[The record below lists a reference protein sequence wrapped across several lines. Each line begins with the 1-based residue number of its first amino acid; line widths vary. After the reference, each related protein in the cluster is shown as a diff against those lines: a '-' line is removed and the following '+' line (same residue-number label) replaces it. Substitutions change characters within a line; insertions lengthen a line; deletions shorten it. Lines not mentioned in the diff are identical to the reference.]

1 MAFSKILV
9 PVDLTEKTSQA
20 VEVAGNLVA
29 ADGDVVLLHVIEEL
43 DAPFEKMA
51 DFYGKLQADAQTRI
65 EEHVERLIRNGVKA
79 RGTIR
84 IGNRPREITR
94 FSQVNDFDLMI
105 LYSHR
110 LDPTDLAHGVMT
122 ISHQVAIAAPCPV
135 LLLR

>member
-9 PVDLTEKTSQA
+9 PVDLTDKTSQA
-20 VEVAGNLVA
+20 IEVAGELVA
-29 ADGDVVLLHVIEEL
+29 AEGEVVLLHVIEEL

-51 DFYGKLQADAQTRI
+51 NFYEKLQADVQTRM
-65 EEHVERLIRNGVKA
+65 EKHVERLGLNGVKA
-79 RGTIR
+79 RGTVR

-94 FSQVNDFDLMI
+94 FSQANDFDLMI

-110 LDPTDLAHGVMT
+110 LDPVDLTHSVMT